1 MSNFPIFFSDSRISI
16 ILRVLQHLGSRYKV
30 KMQLTPRSG
39 RAALVVAHPS
49 HELRIHGW
57 LEQARPYV
65 CILTDGGGRS
75 GEPRLSRTTEVL
87 DRTGATQGTIY
98 GRLTDLEVYAAI
110 LNGDSELF
118 AALVEELCD
127 AFVAEQIEYV
137 VGDAAEG
144 YSVAHDIC
152 RTMIGAAVDLAE
164 YKHGRTIANFDF
176 LVVGRPEASQNYEA
190 ITIHLDDDAFARK
203 IDAARA
209 YSPKLARDVEAAL
222 GGEPFQGVRR
232 FSEPQLAGEVDVE
245 VSTAL
250 LDALEP
256 HPKLRA
262 KLRDIIE
269 GVPLDA
275 FRVECLRPVANDS
288 GDNWPSSAPLFYE
301 LYGEKLVAAG
311 RYERVIRYREHM
323 LPLARAIRANTEREE
338 LCARYA
344 S

>member
-1 MSNFPIFFSDSRISI
+1 M
-16 ILRVLQHLGSRYKV
+16 HLLS
-30 KMQLTPRSG
+30 RSG

-57 LEQARPYV
+57 LEQTRPYV

-75 GEPRLSRTTEVL
+75 GEPRLSRTSEVL
-87 DRTGATQGTIY
+87 DRVGATQGTIY

-118 AALVEELCD
+118 AGLVEELCE
-127 AFVAEQIEYV
+127 AFVAEEIEYV

-152 RTMIGAAVDLAE
+152 RTMIGAAVELAE
-164 YKHGRTIANFDF
+164 FRYGRTITNFDF
-176 LVVGRPEASQNYEA
+176 LVVGRPDESQSEEA
-190 ITIHLDDDAFARK
+190 ITIHLDNDAFTRK
-203 IDAARA
+203 INAALA

-222 GGEPFQGVRR
+222 GGAPFQGIRR
-232 FSEPQLAGEVDVE
+232 FSEPQLAGEVDV
-245 VSTAL
+245 VVNTSL
-250 LDALEP
+250 LEALEP
-256 HPKLRA
+256 HPKLNTIFG
-262 KLRDIIE
+262 DIVE

-275 FRVECLRPVANDS
+275 FRVERLRPVGNDS
-288 GDNWPSSAPLFYE
+288 GNWITSEPLFYE

-311 RYERVIRYREHM
+311 RYEKVIRYRDHM
-323 LPLARAIRANTEREE
+323 LPLARAIRSKTEREE
-338 LCARYA
+338 FCARYA

>member
-1 MSNFPIFFSDSRISI
+1 VDYSGNAPTF
-16 ILRVLQHLGSRYKV
+16 LRLNKEKMHLSS
-30 KMQLTPRSG
+30 RSG

-49 HELRIHGW
+49 HELRLHGW
-57 LEQARPYV
+57 LEQTRPYV

-75 GEPRLSRTTEVL
+75 GEPRLSRTSEVL
-87 DRTGATQGTIY
+87 DRAGATQGVIY

-118 AALVEELCD
+118 AELVEELCE
-127 AFVAEQIEYV
+127 ALVAEQIEYV

-152 RTMIGAAVDLAE
+152 RTMIGAAVELAE
-164 YKHGRTIANFDF
+164 FRYGHEIRNYDS
-176 LVVGRPEASQNYEA
+176 LVVGRPEESQNDEA
-190 ITIHLDDDAFARK
+190 ITLHLDDAAFTRK
-203 IDAARA
+203 INAALA

-222 GGEPFQGVRR
+222 TGEPFQGVRR

-245 VSTAL
+245 VSKSL
-250 LDALEP
+250 LGALEP
-256 HPKLRA
+256 HPKIRA
-262 KLRDIIE
+262 RLRDIIE

-275 FRVECLRPVANDS
+275 FRVECLRPVANDA
-288 GDNWPSSAPLFYE
+288 GNWTMGEPLFYE

-323 LPLARAIRANTEREE
+323 LPLARAIRENIEREE
-338 LCARYA
+338 FCARYA